1 MTFYAGF
8 ILQLVNMSETLK
20 QAGQVCYG
28 LPMNLIEGKDS
39 QKYNEEHCLIFIYYK
54 LSMLKVVVKDGLT
67 ILFKVSTSF

>member
-20 QAGQVCYG
+20 QAGQVYYV
-28 LPMNLIEGKDS
+28 LPMDLIEGKDS
-39 QKYNEEHCLIFIYYK
+39 QKYNEEHCLIIIYYK
-54 LSMLKVVVKDGLT
+54 LSMLKVVVKYGLT